1 MVVEAKFTYNGSF
14 TSIQCSK
21 SDTMKDIIDKYI
33 SKTELDINKI
43 YFLYGGSII
52 NKELS
57 VNDLTKGNENTIN
70 ILVSE
75 IEEEKKPEKKE
86 LKKSNVI
93 VCSICK
99 EICKLAIEDY
109 QIKLYGCENGHTIKD
124 ISVNDLSKTQYIDES
139 KIICDI
145 CKSANKKEQ
154 YNKLFHYCN
163 ECKQKICPLCK
174 SKHDKS
180 HNIIDYDKRNYM
192 CYKHNEKFIS
202 YCNDCNKN
210 LCYNCE
216 TGHNKDHIRVS
227 FQDFNINKDNLSQI
241 IKGYQGMVT
250 KVNEKIEAIITNLN
264 ELKKNIANY
273 NDIFYNVLNNFEQEN
288 RNFYILNNINA
299 LFDNSIIRD
308 LGKISDNKKDSICS
322 DFKILMRM
330 YTKMNIN
337 KVSNELKKNQ
347 NEFELEEFK
356 TVKYLNLQEAKLLN
370 IYGENSICT
379 IFNKENKKNL
389 GLGFLIQ
396 INPFSKLPFERALFT
411 CNHIVPEEFFKNNEY
426 LYFVH
431 KNTNKKIYIKE
442 CQIFSKNAKY
452 EDLRKDYDKRKIF
465 VNKELDYTLIEILDS
480 DDIIDKKYELFKI
493 GSLNQ
498 NYLSDI
504 AVLHY
509 PNKKGLSFSLG
520 KFTKKNDNSLVHNC
534 FTSPNSEGA
543 PIINLNNNQYII
555 GIHSKNIG
563 NLGLG
568 NSMDMIFCDIKN
580 NLIKCFN
587 KENSLQNNFLK
598 LTIHKDFIT
607 NLILLDENT
616 LCSCSIDG
624 NVIFLNAK
632 NFNIL
637 GIIKENIGIIYIEKL
652 SDNNIILCCE
662 DGSLRIYKEK
672 EENSLNKISDI
683 TKFIAVGG
691 ILLFAPK
698 LTPVAI
704 QLLLENKENKNNQKI
719 YISKKYEL
727 LEIIKGH
734 QESVCKVIEISKNMI
749 ISTGLDTKMRV
760 WQKKDSN
767 FTCIKSLTVNDE
779 LGSSTN
785 ILKIN
790 RNEIVS
796 AATNANYI
804 IFWNINTLK
813 EYKKISNIVCNWN
826 RNSMKMINNNTLF
839 IGGDNYNGIYLI
851 DVVNYQLTSRINI
864 EKVAS
869 VSSIITLNNGNILIG
884 CKKEKKAGEED
895 ISYTYSLIEYKYNSK
910 KKILNRVKSNMDA
923 HNNIITGL
931 IKLNNNEIVSCG
943 LDKTIKFWI

>member
-14 TSIQCSK
+14 ISIQCSK
-21 SDTMKDIIDKYI
+21 SDSMKDIIDKYI

-43 YFLYGGSII
+43 YFLYGGNII

-75 IEEEKKPEKKE
+75 IEEKPEKKE

-145 CKSANKKEQ
+145 CKSANKKDQ

-163 ECKQKICPLCK
+163 ECKQKICALCK
-174 SKHDKS
+174 TKHDKS
-180 HNIIDYDKRNYM
+180 HNIIDYDKRHYL

-227 FQDFNINKDNLSQI
+227 FQDFNINKDNLSPI
-241 IKGYQGMVT
+241 IKGYQGMVA

-273 NDIFYNVLNNFEQEN
+273 NDIFYNVLNNFDQEN
-288 RNFYILNNINA
+288 RNFYILNNINV
-299 LFDNSIIRD
+299 LFDNRIIQD
-308 LGKISDNKKDSICS
+308 MGKISDNKKNSICS

-337 KVSNELKKNQ
+337 KISNELKKNQ

-356 TVKYLNLQEAKLLN
+356 TLKYINLQETKLLN

-411 CNHIVPEEFFKNNEY
+411 CNHIFPEESFKNNEY

-431 KNTNKKIYIKE
+431 KNTKKKIYIKE
-442 CQIFSKNAKY
+442 CQIISKNAKY
-452 EDLRKDYDKRKIF
+452 EDLRKDFGKRKIF

-480 DDIIDKKYELFKI
+480 DDIIDKEYELFKI

-498 NYLSDI
+498 DYLSDI

-509 PNKKGLSFSLG
+509 PSKKGLSFSLG

-534 FTSPNSEGA
+534 FTSPDSEGA
-543 PIINLNNNQYII
+543 PIIHLNNNQYII
-555 GIHSKNIG
+555 GIHSKNIE

-568 NSMDMIFCDIKN
+568 YSMDMIFCDIKN
-580 NLIKCFN
+580 NLIKYFI
-587 KENSLQNNFLK
+587 KENSLQNNFIK
-598 LTIHKDFIT
+598 FTIHNNFIT

-616 LCSCSIDG
+616 FCSCSIDG
-624 NVIFLNAK
+624 NVIFFNAN

-637 GIIKENIGIIYIEKL
+637 GIIKENIGIVYIEKL

-662 DGSLRIYKEK
+662 DGSLRIYKKK

-683 TKFIAVGG
+683 TKFIALGG

-698 LTPVAI
+698 LTPEAI
-704 QLLLENKENKNNQKI
+704 QLLFENKENKNNQKI

-734 QESVCKVIEISKNMI
+734 QESVCKVIEISEKMI

-779 LGSSTN
+779 PGFSTN

-813 EYKKISNIVCNWN
+813 EYKKISNIVCHWN

-851 DVVNYQLTSRINI
+851 DVVSYQVTSRINI

-869 VSSIITLNNGNILIG
+869 VSSITTLNNGNILIG
-884 CKKEKKAGEED
+884 CQTENKAEKED
-895 ISYTYSLIEYKYNSK
+895 ISYTYSLIECKYNFKEK
-910 KKILNRVKSNMDA
+910 KLITMKSNMDA

>member
-43 YFLYGGSII
+43 YFLYGGNII

-99 EICKLAIEDY
+99 ELCKLAIEDY

-216 TGHNKDHIRVS
+216 TGHNKDHVRGS

-241 IKGYQGMVT
+241 IKGYQRMVT

-273 NDIFYNVLNNFEQEN
+273 NDIFYNVLNNFEEEN

-308 LGKISDNKKDSICS
+308 LGKISDNNKNSICS

-411 CNHIVPEEFFKNNEY
+411 CNHIFPEEFLKNNEY

-452 EDLRKDYDKRKIF
+452 EDLRKDFGKRKIF

-498 NYLSDI
+498 EYLSDI

-555 GIHSKNIG
+555 GIHSKNIE

-637 GIIKENIGIIYIEKL
+637 E
-652 SDNNIILCCE
+652 
-662 DGSLRIYKEK
+662 
-672 EENSLNKISDI
+672 ISDI

-767 FTCIKSLTVNDE
+767 FTCIKNLKVNE
-779 LGSSTN
+779 EPGSSTN

-813 EYKKISNIVCNWN
+813 EYKKISNIVCHWN

-839 IGGDNYNGIYLI
+839 IGGD
-851 DVVNYQLTSRINI
+851 NYQLTSRINI

-931 IKLNNNEIVSCG
+931 IKLNNNEIVSYG

>member
-216 TGHNKDHIRVS
+216 TGHNKDHVRGS

-241 IKGYQGMVT
+241 IKGYQRMVT

-337 KVSNELKKNQ
+337 KISNELKKNQ

-356 TVKYLNLQEAKLLN
+356 TVKYINLQETKLLN

-813 EYKKISNIVCNWN
+813 EYKKISNIVCHWN

-884 CKKEKKAGEED
+884 CKKENKAGEED

-910 KKILNRVKSNMDA
+910 EKKLNRVKSNMDA